1 MDIDK
6 VLQKL
11 EIPKEGVFYK
21 CPYCDYKNADK
32 KAVLKHIKSKHQE
45 ELKKEGEKMNKKKQQ
60 QKRKTQQR
68 RRQQQQKQNR
78 EMIEYKDYMY
88 LFAHKKTCLII
99 LEDGTTIKGHV
110 KAKDRYTIMVL
121 DSDYIPK
128 GFDKPPRRI
137 ILHKGHIVSVIPLE
151 EESKK
156 EKEENKNENN

>member
-1 MDIDK
+1 
-6 VLQKL
+6 LQKL

-45 ELKKEGEKMNKKKQQ
+45 ELKKEAEKMNKKK
-60 QKRKTQQR
+60 
-68 RRQQQQKQNR
+68 QQQKQNR

-88 LFAHKKTCLII
+88 LFAHKKKCLII
-99 LEDGTTIKGHV
+99 LEDGTTIKGLV

-156 EKEENKNENN
+156 EKEENKNENKNENN